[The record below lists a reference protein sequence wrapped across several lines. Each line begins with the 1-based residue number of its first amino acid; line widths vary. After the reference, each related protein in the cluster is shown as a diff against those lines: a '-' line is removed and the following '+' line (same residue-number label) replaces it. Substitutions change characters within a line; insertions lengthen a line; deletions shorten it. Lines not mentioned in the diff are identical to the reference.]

1 MNNIKLN
8 ISPSKDIILNNKVI
22 DIIEGKLE
30 NFSHKFTSICYEE
43 DKDTLNINISYS
55 KNELKK

>member
-30 NFSHKFTSICYEE
+30 NYSHKFISISYEE
-43 DKDTLNINISYS
+43 DKDTLDINIIYS

>member
-22 DIIEGKLE
+22 EIIERKLE
-30 NFSHKFTSICYEE
+30 NYSHKFISISYEE
-43 DKDTLNINISYS
+43 DKDTLDINIIYS

>member
-30 NFSHKFTSICYEE
+30 NFSHKFTSVSYEE